1 MSSKMELIFQKKNI
15 GLGKRKEAVARV
27 FLIPGE
33 GNLIINKTPGDKYL
47 QYNETYLSTVR
58 LPLEKLN
65 LEKQFNV
72 VALVKGGGLTGQ
84 AQAIQLGVARLLCQ
98 LDQENRKILKPFG
111 FLTRDSR
118 IKERKKYGL
127 RKARKAPQ
135 YSKR

>member
-1 MSSKMELIFQKKNI
+1 MTELIFQKENI
-15 GLGKRKEAVARV
+15 GLGKRKQAVARV

-33 GNLIINKTPGDKYL
+33 GNLIINKVSGNKYL
-47 QYNETYLSTVR
+47 QYNDSYLNLVWA
-58 LPLEKLN
+58 PLKVLN
-65 LEKQFNV
+65 LEKQFDIV
-72 VALVKGGGLTGQ
+72 TLVNGGGLTSQ
-84 AQAIQLGVARLLCQ
+84 AEAIQLGVARQLCKMDNQ
-98 LDQENRKILKPFG
+98 NRSVLKPFG

>member
-1 MSSKMELIFQKKNI
+1 MELTFQKTNI
-15 GLGKRKEAVARV
+15 GVGRRKQAIARV

-33 GNLIINKTPGDKYL
+33 GNLIINKKSGNKYL
-47 QYNETYLSTVR
+47 QYNDTYLNTVWS
-58 LPLEKLN
+58 PLETLN
-65 LEKQFNV
+65 LEKQFDI
-72 VALVKGGGLTGQ
+72 VALVNGGGLTGQ
-84 AQAIQLGVARLLCQ
+84 AEAIQLGVARRLIEM
-98 LDQENRKILKPFG
+98 DKENRTILKPFG

>member
-1 MSSKMELIFQKKNI
+1 MNPKLQLLFQKDQI
-15 GLGKRKEAVARV
+15 GLGKRKQAIARV

-33 GNLIINKTPGDKYL
+33 GNLIINKVSGEKYL
-47 QYNETYLSTVR
+47 QYNTNYLN
-58 LPLEKLN
+58 LIWAPLEKLN
-65 LEKQFNV
+65 LEKQFDII
-72 VALVKGGGLTGQ
+72 ALVKGGGLTGQ
-84 AQAIQLGVARLLCQ
+84 TEAIQLGVARLLCKM
-98 LDQENRKILKPFG
+98 ENQNRSVLKPFG

>member
-1 MSSKMELIFQKKNI
+1 MAELIFQKDSI
-15 GLGKRKEAVARV
+15 GLGKRKQAVARV

-33 GNLIINKTPGDKYL
+33 GNLIINKVSGNKYL
-47 QYNETYLSTVR
+47 QYNDSYLKAVWA
-58 LPLEKLN
+58 PLKELS
-65 LEKQFNV
+65 LEKQFDIV
-72 VALVKGGGLTGQ
+72 TLVKGGGLTGQ
-84 AQAIQLGVARLLCQ
+84 AQAIQLGVARQLCKMDSQ
-98 LDQENRKILKPFG
+98 NRAILKPFG